1 MNLGLNITFGGV
13 PVHLIVLISLLFLI
27 VSNVIL
33 IVKNGTEIADVT
45 NGKFPIQFCY
55 LLGLRLST
63 LGTNW
68 YMWHSNR
75 NSPFSNEWLWVVIL

>member
-33 IVKNGTEIADVT
+33 IVKNGMEIADIT
-45 NGKFPIQFCY
+45 NGNSQFNFVTY
-55 LLGLRLST
+55 LD
-63 LGTNW
+63 
-68 YMWHSNR
+68 
-75 NSPFSNEWLWVVIL
+75 